1 MGRQMISDN
10 NNLLANTIDKLNINN
25 EKIKIEKRLSGFDPT
40 NEVMKLI
47 ENDLKEY
54 KDSIEEKNRKVIEEN
69 NSNLI
74 KIREELKTLEDDKNK
89 YITLKKDYDN
99 RLEKSDILKD
109 KILDINNQ
117 LDKQNLTNSLETLKK
132 EKEKKI
138 QSKVKFIQNVMNTN
152 SDKIEKLK
160 KDKDG
165 YL

>member
-54 KDSIEEKNRKVIEEN
+54 KDSIEEKN
-69 NSNLI
+69 SNLI

-89 YITLKKDYDN
+89 YITLKKDYDS